1 MRKAADLKSRNAAL
15 ALLAR
20 GIGSPGEI
28 AELAGV
34 SRQLVESWARSAGI
48 DWRHVK
54 RARLTKAWRHEI
66 MGERSWLSRKKM
78 RKEGEELKHQW
89 DRARGRDS

>member
-28 AELAGV
+28 AELGGV

-66 MGERSWLSRKKM
+66 MGERSWLSRKKL
-78 RKEGEELKHQW
+78 RKDGETLKEQW
-89 DRARGRDS
+89 DKTRGRHS